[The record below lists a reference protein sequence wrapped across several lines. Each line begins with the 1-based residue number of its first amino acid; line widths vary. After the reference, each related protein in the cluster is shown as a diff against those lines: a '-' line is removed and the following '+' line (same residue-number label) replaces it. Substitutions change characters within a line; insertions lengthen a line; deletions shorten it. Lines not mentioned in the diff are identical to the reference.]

1 MIPRVVHQIWIGSA
15 PPPSTMIASWQQ
27 FCNVRR
33 WTHRLWNDEKHAL
46 FEPVRGVLDA
56 MSSVGDKAELMRYV
70 ILESQGGVYA
80 DADTMLIRPLD
91 DNLLMRDF
99 CSFEHEL
106 VRPGLFASTI
116 MGFEP
121 SSPVTHHCIDVLSS
135 HSLGSPSKRG
145 PTLLTEAIT
154 LNHQRALRGVKV
166 RDVRGLSAR
175 HFNPVHWTG
184 APAPGVNRPRN
195 GRADPAIYATHRWH
209 TATAECDQA
218 HATPASVKQAQV
230 IAMVEKIF
238 GIDDESLS
246 RRTSRQAAGLS

>member
-1 MIPRVVHQIWIGSA
+1 MIPRVVHQIWIGSTL
-15 PPPSTMIASWQQ
+15 PPSALIASWQE
-27 FCNVRR
+27 FCSSRR
-33 WTHRLWNDEKHAL
+33 WAHRLWNDEKHSL
-46 FEPVRGVLDA
+46 FDPVRDVLDA
-56 MSSVGDKAELMRYV
+56 MSTVGEKAELMRYV
-70 ILESQGGVYA
+70 ILENLGGVYA

-91 DNLLMRDF
+91 DNLLIRDF

-106 VRPGLFASTI
+106 VRPRLFAATI

-121 SSPVTHHCIDVLSS
+121 AGAVTRHCIDVLSS

-145 PTLLTEAIT
+145 SSLLTEAISV
-154 LNHQRALRGVKV
+154 NHLRRLRGAKL
-166 RDVRGLSAR
+166 RDVRALAAR

-195 GRADPAIYATHRWH
+195 GRVDPAIYATHRWY
-209 TATAECDQA
+209 TAAASGRA
-218 HATPASVKQAQV
+218 HATPTSVLQPNV

-246 RRTSRQAAGLS
+246 RRVTRNVSGIS

>member
-1 MIPRVVHQIWIGSA
+1 
-15 PPPSTMIASWQQ
+15 
-27 FCNVRR
+27 
-33 WTHRLWNDEKHAL
+33 
-46 FEPVRGVLDA
+46 
-56 MSSVGDKAELMRYV
+56 
-70 ILESQGGVYA
+70 
-80 DADTMLIRPLD
+80 MLIRPLD

-106 VRPGLFASTI
+106 VRPGVFVSTI

-121 SSPVTHHCIDVLSS
+121 SSPVTQHCIDVLSS
-135 HSLGSPSKRG
+135 HSVGSPSKRG
-145 PTLLTEAIT
+145 SALLSEAIR
-154 LNHQRALRGVKV
+154 LNHQRALQGVKL
-166 RDVRGLSAR
+166 RDVRGLPAR

-209 TATAECDQA
+209 TAAAECNQA
-218 HATPASVKQAQV
+218 HATRACVSQAQV

-246 RRTSRQAAGLS
+246 RRVSRKAAGAS